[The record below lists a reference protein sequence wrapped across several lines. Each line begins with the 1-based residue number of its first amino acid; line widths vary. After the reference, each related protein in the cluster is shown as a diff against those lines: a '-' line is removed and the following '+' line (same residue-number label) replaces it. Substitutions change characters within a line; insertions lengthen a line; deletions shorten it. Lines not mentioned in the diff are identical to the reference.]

1 MINFASSETSESDE
15 VIKKSFAFII
25 DFEIMNG
32 LKNLI
37 VDLINRFFD
46 HRVSL
51 HSRTKIAFEVVFEI
65 VPKIIFFV
73 AQTVLFTEKDINR
86 T

>member
-1 MINFASSETSESDE
+1 MIDFNSSETSESDE

-25 DFEIMNG
+25 DFEIMNEF
-32 LKNLI
+32 KNLI

-51 HSRTKIAFEVVFEI
+51 YFRTKIAFEAVFEI
-65 VPKIIFFV
+65 VLEVIFFV
-73 AQTVLFTEKDINR
+73 AKTVFFTKKNIN
-86 T
+86 